1 MMASADMT
9 VNKLESY
16 IELYHQEIF
25 EAINIGDIKRLKDI
39 LDELDRHKPPT
50 IKKEVL
56 NMGYRKVGD
65 LTALSVAIEKEH
77 KLITETLAKCHEVDV
92 NKASLLGITPLLLV
106 AEVGWLDI
114 LNILLQRGALV
125 DAAPFGKLAEYNK
138 IAGLTPLI
146 SATKYNHPEC
156 VKCLLAHHAN
166 PNHQNHSGISALMLA
181 AEQGY
186 FECVK
191 LLIQAEAY
199 LELAP
204 SGLVALRLNLYGQ
217 TPLFCAAKGGRT
229 DIVKCL
235 LVCGANPRVQT
246 NNGVSALWISSQKGF
261 LEVVELLLNA
271 GAETHVAPF
280 GYRADKLTIT
290 GWTPLYAA
298 MKSQKFDVV
307 KLLLKHGANPNAV
320 TKFCLTPFLL
330 ACKICDLDIIEACIV
345 AGADI
350 NFTLSGSNANDLN
363 ITGETALFI
372 ATLKDRIDVVKF
384 LIEKGAQVNIQNHC
398 GVSPLHLCAKSG
410 NQELV
415 QMLIQAGANV
425 NIAPQGKIP
434 IETLLAVETPL
445 IAAAKKGHVEICE
458 YLIQNGADVNA
469 VTMTGVTPLYT
480 TTEEGHLDVVI
491 LLIRHGADINQSPK
505 GHVARDLHIENQTP
519 LLIACMRNHEAIIR
533 YLIESGADINV
544 TSERG
549 SSPFLTICQHNNVEL
564 ARLFIQHGARH
575 DIEVKN
581 VFNRKINGLIVA
593 VESSSIDI
601 IRLLIEAGLDVNY
614 KIEGEDET
622 AGRTPLFC
630 ACVKGLQDIV
640 KYLIEQGADVNGT
653 ENSGQSCLHIAAAM
667 GHAVIVQI
675 LCEHGANVNQ
685 LFHLEGKDVTAYDLA
700 ESLQH
705 DHVCQVLKSFNAR
718 QSPHCELSSN
728 PETN

>member
-1 MMASADMT
+1 M
-9 VNKLESY
+9 
-16 IELYHQEIF
+16 
-25 EAINIGDIKRLKDI
+25 
-39 LDELDRHKPPT
+39 
-50 IKKEVL
+50 
-56 NMGYRKVGD
+56 RKNTSG
-65 LTALSVAIEKEH
+65 S
-77 KLITETLAKCHEVDV
+77 
-92 NKASLLGITPLLLV
+92 
-106 AEVGWLDI
+106 
-114 LNILLQRGALV
+114 
-125 DAAPFGKLAEYNK
+125 
-138 IAGLTPLI
+138 TPLI
-146 SATKYNHPEC
+146 GATKYNHPEC

-191 LLIQAEAY
+191 LLVQGGAY

-204 SGLVALRLNLYGQ
+204 SGLIALRSNLYGQ
-217 TPLFCAAKGGRT
+217 TPLFCAAKEGRT

-235 LVCGANPRVQT
+235 LVCGANPHVQN

-280 GYRADKLTIT
+280 GNLADKLTIT
-290 GWTPLYAA
+290 GWTPLYVA

-307 KLLLKHGANPNAV
+307 KLLLKHGANPNTV
-320 TKFCLTPFLL
+320 TKFDLTPFLL
-330 ACKICDLDIIEACIV
+330 ACAICDLDIIEACIA
-345 AGADI
+345 AGANI
-350 NFTLSGSNANDLN
+350 NFTLSGSNTNNLN

-372 ATLKDRIDVVKF
+372 ATLKDRVDVVKF

-415 QMLIQAGANV
+415 QVLIQAGANV
-425 NIAPQGKIP
+425 NITPQGKIS

-519 LLIACMRNHEAIIR
+519 LLIA
-533 YLIESGADINV
+533 YINV

-564 ARLFIQHGARH
+564 ARLFIQYGARH

-593 VESSSIDI
+593 VESNSIDI
-601 IRLLIEAGLDVNY
+601 VRLLIEACLDVNY

-622 AGRTPLFC
+622 AGRTSLFY

-685 LFHLEGKDVTAYDLA
+685 QFHLEGKYVTAYDLA

-705 DHVCQVLKSFNAR
+705 DHVCQLLKSFNAR